1 MVLISAQQYH
11 VHVVCSSEPL
21 SEEESSDFISHY
33 EHLVSTP
40 NIVSLSC
47 ELDDEGRN
55 VLSVGLMDSTIKH
68 NLSTTIIFDHETP
81 KKWFIILVE
90 TYEEGPISVVR
101 GPCM

>member
-1 MVLISAQQYH
+1 MVLISAQQCH

-68 NLSTTIIFDHETP
+68 NLSTTIIFETP

-90 TYEEGPISVVR
+90 TYEEGAISVVG